1 MTPEPPEDWLDR
13 VAGRKVDPET
23 IRWLRQPGRL
33 SEPERRR
40 LEAELAFNGLL
51 DGHRP
56 PPPVSSN
63 FTAQVL
69 ARIEREERVV
79 ERRTPWWQRIGWLPR
94 LAALAALAALAL
106 TFGVLWSQGSAT
118 RQVRMAKQAV
128 ELGRAASV
136 PGLEA
141 ASLAD
146 FEVIRRIG
154 VVPRAE
160 DDALILALAQ

>member
-1 MTPEPPEDWLDR
+1 MTPEPPEDWLDV
-13 VAGRKVDPET
+13 VAGRKADPEM
-23 IRWLRQPGRL
+23 IRRLRQPGRL
-33 SEPERRR
+33 TEPERRR
-40 LEAELAFNGLL
+40 LEAELAFNELL
-51 DGHRP
+51 DGHR

-63 FTAQVL
+63 FTARVL
-69 ARIEREERVV
+69 ARIEQDERVV
-79 ERRTPWWQRIGWLPR
+79 ERRVSWWDKIGWIPR
-94 LAALAALAALAL
+94 VAAFAVVAL
-106 TFGVLWSQGSAT
+106 TFGLLWSQGAAT
-118 RQVRMAKQAV
+118 RQARMAKQAV

-154 VVPRAE
+154 VAPRAE

>member
-1 MTPEPPEDWLDR
+1 MTPEPPEDWLDV
-13 VAGRKVDPET
+13 VAGRKVDPEM
-23 IRWLRQPGRL
+23 IRRLRQPGRL
-33 SEPERRR
+33 TEPERRR
-40 LEAELAFNGLL
+40 LEAELAFNELL

-63 FTAQVL
+63 FTARVL
-69 ARIEREERVV
+69 ARIEQDERVV
-79 ERRTPWWQRIGWLPR
+79 ARGTSWWQRIGWLPR
-94 LAALAALAALAL
+94 LAAFAVVAL
-106 TFGVLWSQGSAT
+106 TFGLLWSQGAAT
-118 RQVRMAKQAV
+118 RQARMAKQAV

-154 VVPRAE
+154 VTPRAE

>member
-23 IRWLRQPGRL
+23 IRRLRQPGRL

-69 ARIEREERVV
+69 ARIEQEERVV
-79 ERRTPWWQRIGWLPR
+79 ERRSSWWPRIGWIPR
-94 LAALAALAALAL
+94 LAAFAL
-106 TFGVLWSQGSAT
+106 TFGVLWSQGSAA

-128 ELGRAASV
+128 ELGRAANV

-141 ASLAD
+141 VSLAD

-154 VVPRAE
+154 VAPRAE

>member
-23 IRWLRQPGRL
+23 IRRFRQPGRL
-33 SEPERRR
+33 SDPERRR

-94 LAALAALAALAL
+94 LAALAVVAL

-128 ELGRAASV
+128 ELGRAANV

-141 ASLAD
+141 VSLAD

-154 VVPRAE
+154 VAPRAE

>member
-13 VAGRKVDPET
+13 VAGKKVDPET
-23 IRWLRQPGRL
+23 IHWLRQPGRL

-94 LAALAALAALAL
+94 LAALAALAL

>member
-1 MTPEPPEDWLDR
+1 MDR

-23 IRWLRQPGRL
+23 IRRLRQPGRL

-69 ARIEREERVV
+69 ARIEQEERVV
-79 ERRTPWWQRIGWLPR
+79 ERRSSWWPRIGWIPR
-94 LAALAALAALAL
+94 LAALAVVAL

-128 ELGRAASV
+128 ELGRAANV

-141 ASLAD
+141 VSLAD

-154 VVPRAE
+154 VAPRAE

>member
-23 IRWLRQPGRL
+23 IRRFRQPGRL

-69 ARIEREERVV
+69 ALIEQEERVV
-79 ERRTPWWQRIGWLPR
+79 ERRSSWWPRIGWIPR
-94 LAALAALAALAL
+94 LAALAVVAL

-128 ELGRAASV
+128 ELGRAANV

-141 ASLAD
+141 VSLAD

-154 VVPRAE
+154 VAPRAE